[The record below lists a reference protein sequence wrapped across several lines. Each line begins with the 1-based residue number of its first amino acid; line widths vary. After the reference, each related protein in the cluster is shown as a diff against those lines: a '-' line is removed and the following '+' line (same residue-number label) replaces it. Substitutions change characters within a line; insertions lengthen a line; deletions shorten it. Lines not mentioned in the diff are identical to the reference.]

1 MIVSGSFVGYGDPS
15 ANQVLEMIKVLKVA
29 KVRERSAKVREGP
42 RRSAIGPREVREGPR
57 EVRECSRRSAKV
69 REGPRRSV
77 KQRLIQSCTNILF
90 GACVRG

>member
-42 RRSAIGPREVREGPR
+42 RRSAKVRE
-57 EVRECSRRSAKV
+57 RSAKV
-69 REGPRRSV
+69 RERFANVREGPRRCA
-77 KQRLIQSCTNILF
+77 K
-90 GACVRG
+90 VREGP